1 MDHPECLAGR
11 VSRVSARSPGQ
22 SRQLGG
28 LGLGQP
34 NWTVS
39 LDCCVI
45 FISTNLLL
53 LPVYTLKRSNKTYL
67 RPEQMKTILERSI
80 KGALSWNT

>member
-22 SRQLGG
+22 SGQLRC

>member
-22 SRQLGG
+22 SGQLRG

-39 LDCCVI
+39 LDRCVI